1 MHRKPPF
8 GLLAQNSVPA
18 PSAKEAA
25 ESSQSEEGEE
35 GAAPDLKSFQGPA
48 KRGPDLPAA
57 SGRGEPSTRKGKMAS
72 VFQSVVG
79 SAVGWRNHEILP
91 DLEESPLPD
100 RFRKKSSRNMTSM
113 RMSLRKRMPLKEVEV
128 NFEENPTWESLEAKE
143 KRQNLR
149 TLTRTAKNAFGTV
162 SQKIQKSCQG
172 PTRSLVSSWN
182 KDSVGGSSRSSAK
195 TQSRPPRTPRRK
207 SNRLAAVST
216 PTSDTRIVS
225 PSGKRSPF
233 QPGSC
238 RLNKELLPL
247 RRSMRAAALRS
258 PYGSPASV
266 RQRRQ
271 FDCNLE
277 LVSTGIRQLKRLSRA
292 FNDII
297 VQEERDQAIVNY
309 YQVMAQNLRAAQVR
323 SRNLSQSS
331 LRRRVAK
338 LRWELSSWAENNF
351 K

>member
-1 MHRKPPF
+1 M
-8 GLLAQNSVPA
+8 A
-18 PSAKEAA
+18 P
-25 ESSQSEEGEE
+25 
-35 GAAPDLKSFQGPA
+35 
-48 KRGPDLPAA
+48 
-57 SGRGEPSTRKGKMAS
+57 

-79 SAVGWRNHEILP
+79 SAVGWRNHKILP

-100 RFRKKSSRNMTSM
+100 RFRKKSSRNMTAM

-128 NFEENPTWESLEAKE
+128 NFDENPTWESLEAKE

-149 TLTRTAKNAFGTV
+149 TLTRTAKSAFGTV

-182 KDSVGGSSRSSAK
+182 KASVGGGSSSRESAK
-195 TQSRPPRTPRRK
+195 TQNRPPWTPRRK
-207 SNRLAAVST
+207 SDRFATVST

-238 RLNKELLPL
+238 RLKKELLPL

-258 PYGSPASV
+258 PYGSPASA

-271 FDCNLE
+271 IDCNLE
-277 LVSTGIRQLKRLSRA
+277 LVSTGIRRLKRLSQA

-331 LRRRVAK
+331 LRKRVAK
-338 LRWELSSWAENNF
+338 LRWELSSWAENNL

>member
-1 MHRKPPF
+1 MT
-8 GLLAQNSVPA
+8 SV
-18 PSAKEAA
+18 
-25 ESSQSEEGEE
+25 
-35 GAAPDLKSFQGPA
+35 L
-48 KRGPDLPAA
+48 
-57 SGRGEPSTRKGKMAS
+57 
-72 VFQSVVG
+72 QSVVE

-128 NFEENPTWESLEAKE
+128 NFDENPTWESLEAKE

-162 SQKIQKSCQG
+162 SQVWQSSGQGDLLQFNIWKVACFPPHASQSLNPRHVLKYFFFPFQKIQKSCQG
-172 PTRSLVSSWN
+172 PTRSLVSPWN
-182 KDSVGGSSRSSAK
+182 KSSVGGSSRGSVK
-195 TQSRPPRTPRRK
+195 IQSRPPRTPRRK
-207 SNRLAAVST
+207 SDRLATVST

-271 FDCNLE
+271 
-277 LVSTGIRQLKRLSRA
+277 V
-292 FNDII
+292 
-297 VQEERDQAIVNY
+297 EEKS
-309 YQVMAQNLRAAQVR
+309 AAC
-323 SRNLSQSS
+323 
-331 LRRRVAK
+331 
-338 LRWELSSWAENNF
+338 
-351 K
+351 

>member
-1 MHRKPPF
+1 
-8 GLLAQNSVPA
+8 
-18 PSAKEAA
+18 
-25 ESSQSEEGEE
+25 
-35 GAAPDLKSFQGPA
+35 
-48 KRGPDLPAA
+48 
-57 SGRGEPSTRKGKMAS
+57 MAS

-100 RFRKKSSRNMTSM
+100 RFRKKSSRNMTAM

-128 NFEENPTWESLEAKE
+128 NFDENPTWESLEAKE

-172 PTRSLVSSWN
+172 PTQSLVSSWN
-182 KDSVGGSSRSSAK
+182 KTFVGGGSSSRGSAK

-207 SNRLAAVST
+207 SNRLATVST

-238 RLNKELLPL
+238 RLKKELLPL

-258 PYGSPASV
+258 PYGSPTSA

-297 VQEERDQAIVNY
+297 VQEESDMRD
-309 YQVMAQNLRAAQVR
+309 
-323 SRNLSQSS
+323 S
-331 LRRRVAK
+331 LI
-338 LRWELSSWAENNF
+338 SN
-351 K
+351 